1 MTSIALLLSSL
12 IVQAAVAQLNV
23 ELNVGSFHKLL
34 VECRHGTFLIN
45 KKDTWVGR
53 SLDLYGEWEEV
64 VVDQISEYISEGDV
78 VVDVGAN
85 IGAYTVPMSKM
96 VGDSG
101 RVVSF
106 EPQRIISQLLTANVA
121 LNELTNVGVFNSGV
135 GNDSYPLE
143 VPDVLYVSEANFGS
157 ISLVENWKS
166 KGASTSL
173 VPQVLIDDVFAEQC
187 PAFIKIDVEG
197 MELQVL
203 EGSERTMKKC
213 IPVLFV
219 ENNCKLG
226 SKELI
231 EFVSRLDYIC
241 HWSIHSYYSE
251 ANFKENKENIF
262 PQNANS
268 INMLCYSRHDQK
280 STQTASKSL
289 PSITRIDGIGGR
301 YMLHEY
307 NLIYTGK
314 EGVLS
319 QMGTLE
325 SCVR

>member
-1 MTSIALLLSSL
+1 MLVLALLLSSL
-12 IVQAAVAQLNV
+12 VVQVAVAQLSV
-23 ELNVGSFHKLL
+23 ELAVGSFHKLL
-34 VECRHGTFLIN
+34 IECRHGTFLIN
-45 KKDTWVGR
+45 KRDSWVGR
-53 SLDLYGEWEEV
+53 SLDLFGEWEEALV
-64 VVDQISEYISEGDV
+64 ASISDYVSEGDV

-96 VGDSG
+96 VGQSG

-106 EPQRIISQLLTANVA
+106 EPQRIISQMLTANVA

-135 GNDSYPLE
+135 GNDNSPLE
-143 VPDVLYVSEANFGS
+143 VPDVLYNNEANFGA
-157 ISLVENWKS
+157 ISLVDDWKS

-173 VPQVLIDDVFAEQC
+173 VPQVRLDDVFSDQC
-187 PAFIKIDVEG
+187 PSFIKIDVEG

-203 EGSERTMKKC
+203 RGSEQTIKKC
-213 IPVLFV
+213 NPVLFV

-226 SKELI
+226 SQQLI

-251 ANFKENKENIF
+251 ANYKKNNENIF
-262 PQNANS
+262 PKDSNS
-268 INMLCYSRHDQK
+268 INMLCYSRHDIK
-280 STQTASKSL
+280 STQTASNLS
-289 PSITRIDGIGGR
+289 SITRIDGIGGR